1 MVIFM
6 KNIMV
11 TAMIMANGITMRPP
25 VQWTLESPNRT
36 LSITVMLQQA
46 QKDSASGR
54 LAYSVSLA
62 GESRPAIL
70 PSPLGL
76 CREDQDFSR
85 GLIFVKA
92 GEVQTIDQSYTML
105 TGKQRSLRDHCRE
118 QTLTFRNPQ
127 GGRLELLLRAYD
139 DGVAFRYRFPETEPA
154 QRAITAELT
163 GFQLPLDGA
172 AFTQPYDQVATYA
185 PAYEAYYGNA
195 LPVGTRAPYDM
206 GWCFPALFRVPS
218 GWLLITEAGLDGT
231 YCGCRLEQNA
241 DDGLYRLRFPD
252 AREGNGTG
260 EVTPRSSL
268 PWSTPWRVIIAAK
281 QLSSILESNLVSHL
295 NPPSVLNDVDWIK
308 PGRVAWSWWSDQES
322 PKNPQAQR
330 AFIDLAGRMS
340 WEYCLIDANW
350 NEMPAGAIP
359 DLVEYGRAKGVGLL
373 LWYNSG
379 GPHNSVTEAPRDRMQ
394 EREIRRK
401 EMQWL
406 AEIGV
411 KGVKVDFFQSDKQ
424 NVIRHYLDIL
434 NDAADF
440 HLMVN
445 FHGCTV
451 PRGWQRTFP
460 HLISMEAVRGSE
472 NYLAD
477 PAFPSHAPWHNTIL
491 AFTRN
496 VVGSMDYTPVA
507 FSDARYPHFTT
518 YGHELALPVI
528 FESGWLHF
536 ADKPA
541 VYSALPDVAQD
552 YLRRIPVVWDETRLL
567 AGEPGKF
574 VFLARRHGEDWYLGA
589 INGLETVQTI
599 EGSLSLLSEGRY
611 QAVEI
616 RDAEQPG
623 KLTAGTR
630 QIDKNETIRITL
642 PPFGGYVLLAKRL
655 KN

>member
-1 MVIFM
+1 M
-6 KNIMV
+6 K
-11 TAMIMANGITMRPP
+11 TIMATAVIMLGCNAMNTP
-25 VQWTLESPNRT
+25 VQWTLDSPNRT
-36 LSITVMLQQA
+36 LSITVMLQRTQDDPA
-46 QKDSASGR
+46 AGR
-54 LAYSVSLA
+54 LTYSVSLA

-76 CREDQDFSR
+76 RRDDQDFSH
-85 GLIFVKA
+85 GLVFVRA
-92 GEVQTIDQSYTML
+92 GEVQTIDQSYAMV
-105 TGKQRSLRDHCRE
+105 TGKQRTLRDHCCE
-118 QTLTFRNPQ
+118 QTLTFRNAQ
-127 GGRLELLLRAYD
+127 GGRLELVLRAYD
-139 DGVAFRYRFPETEPA
+139 DGVAFRYRFPETQSA
-154 QRAITAELT
+154 QRTITAELT
-163 GFQLPLDGA
+163 GFKLPLDGA
-172 AFTQPYDQVATYA
+172 AFTQPYDQVSTYA

-195 LPVGTRAPYDM
+195 LPIGAPAPYDM
-206 GWCFPALFRVPS
+206 GWCFPALFQVPS
-218 GWLLITEAGLDGT
+218 AWLLITEAGLDGT

-241 DDGLYRLRFPD
+241 EGGLYRLRFPD

-260 EVTPRSSL
+260 EATPRSTL
-268 PWSTPWRVIIAAK
+268 PWSTPWRVIIAGK
-281 QLSSILESNLVSHL
+281 QLSSIVESNLVSHL
-295 NPPSVLNDVDWIK
+295 NPPSALTDVDWIK
-308 PGRVAWSWWSDQES
+308 PGRVAWSWWSDQAS
-322 PKNPQAQR
+322 PKSPQAQR

-350 NEMPAGAIP
+350 NEMPADAIP
-359 DLVEYGRAKGVGLL
+359 TLVEYGAAKGVGLL

-379 GPHNSVTEAPRDRMQ
+379 GPHNSVTEAPRDRLH
-394 EREIRRK
+394 ERGIRRK

-406 AEIGV
+406 AKIGV

-424 NVIRHYLDIL
+424 NVIQHYLDIL

-477 PAFPSHAPWHNTIL
+477 PAFPSKAPWHNTIL
-491 AFTRN
+491 AFARN
-496 VVGSMDYTPVA
+496 VVGSMDFTPVA
-507 FSDARYPHFTT
+507 FSDARYAHSTT

-541 VYSALPDVAQD
+541 AYFALPDAAQD

-574 VFLARRHGEDWYLGA
+574 VLLARRHGDEWYVGA
-589 INGLETVQTI
+589 INGQTTAQTV
-599 EGSLSLLSEGRY
+599 ECALSLLAEARY
-611 QAVEI
+611 EAVEI
-616 RDAEQPG
+616 RDAEQTG
-623 KLTAGTR
+623 KLTVGAR
-630 QIDKNETIRITL
+630 RIDKNSTIRITL
-642 PPFGGYVLLAKRL
+642 QPFGGYVLLAKRL